1 MGWGF
6 WTEYYAM
13 MKEEYN
19 EYLCASLCNYWP
31 NNLAARHLPLLS
43 SPRTG
48 RGTPRPSTLQR
59 NTSSI

>member
-19 EYLCASLCNYWP
+19 EYLCALLCKM
-31 NNLAARHLPLLS
+31 A
-43 SPRTG
+43 
-48 RGTPRPSTLQR
+48 Q
-59 NTSSI
+59 